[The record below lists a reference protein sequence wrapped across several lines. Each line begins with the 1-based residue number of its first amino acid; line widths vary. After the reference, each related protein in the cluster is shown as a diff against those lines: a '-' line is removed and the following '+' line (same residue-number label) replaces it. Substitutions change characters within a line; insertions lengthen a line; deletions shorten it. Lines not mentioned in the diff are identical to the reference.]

1 MDHTLTWLNAKFK
14 QAQKEKWE
22 ESQVRT
28 WEGVKSLLA
37 TIDIAFNKGKSIDKI
52 MPPNYEESLETQQ
65 EKKQQEETFV
75 QGQWW
80 VAN

>member
-1 MDHTLTWLNAKFK
+1 MNWLNAKVK

-22 ESQVRT
+22 ESQVRA

-52 MPPNYEESLETQQ
+52 MPPSYEESLETQQ